1 MNAPGSSLLK
11 FQAGELAMSA
21 RILVVDDHEVVRQG
35 LRSLLTARP
44 DWEICGEAAAGEE
57 AVQAVANLKP
67 DVVILDVTMPGMSGL
82 EAASRIIALGAGTRI
97 LIFTMHESQRMAV
110 DVREAGA
117 HGFVQKSQAAR
128 DLILAVERLLAGGT
142 FFGDEP
148 GDQPG
153 VKKSDKPASA
163 AKAAPNSGSVFCSAF
178 CFA

>member
-1 MNAPGSSLLK
+1 MCAK
-11 FQAGELAMSA
+11 
-21 RILVVDDHEVVRQG
+21 ILIVDDHDVVRQG
-35 LRSLLTARP
+35 LRSLLAARA

-67 DVVILDVTMPGMSGL
+67 DVVILDITMPGMSGL
-82 EAASRIIALGAGTRI
+82 EAASRIMALGAGTRI

-117 HGFVQKSQAAR
+117 HGLVQKSQAAR

-142 FFGDEP
+142 FFGGEH

-163 AKAAPNSGSVFCSAF
+163 AKAAPNSRFTFCSVFAF
-178 CFA
+178 A